1 MMKIQQT
8 AVVLMLAAAGV
19 LPASAAK
26 PPVPQAPVIT
36 YGMIRDEYG
45 APLTKAS
52 SAVLKL
58 VKGADRAGQVHAVAT
73 VGDSGIPGMNYR
85 LSLEIDSSGP
95 SRPYAVTV
103 GTEMF
108 IRATVG
114 GVETALS
121 PVATFVTPAQGTKQ
135 RLDYSTGVDNDADGL
150 PDSWEEWVLD
160 LAGRDSSAAG
170 IAAFR
175 PQDDADGDGMSN
187 LQEFLAGT
195 DPFLS
200 TDLHKIESFEVV
212 PGTDRARLTFLTS
225 VDRKYRV
232 LMAEDLNNPLW
243 TPVATTR
250 DISSELVYEP
260 YAGNGRRMSVF
271 VDARLK
277 TLFFR
282 VAAD

>member
-1 MMKIQQT
+1 MKIEKT
-8 AVVLMLAAAGV
+8 MAVLALAAACG
-19 LPASAAK
+19 LPAAAAK
-26 PPVPQAPVIT
+26 PTVPQAPVIT
-36 YGMIRDEYG
+36 YGLIRDEYG
-45 APLTKAS
+45 APMTKAS
-52 SAVLKL
+52 AVALTL
-58 VKGADRAGQVHAVAT
+58 VKSADRAGQAYAVAS

-95 SRPYAVTV
+95 DRPYAVTV

-108 IRATVG
+108 VKAQVG
-114 GVETALS
+114 GAETALA

-135 RLDYSTGVDNDADGL
+135 RLDYSTGADADGDGL

-175 PQDDADGDGMSN
+175 PDDDADGDGMTN
-187 LQEFLAGT
+187 LQEYLAGT
-195 DPFLS
+195 DPFIA
-200 TDLHKIESFEVV
+200 TDLFKIDSFEVV
-212 PGTDRARLTFLTS
+212 PGTERAKLTFLTA

-232 LMAEDLNNPLW
+232 VMTEDLKNPVW

-250 DISSELVYEP
+250 DIEGEFVYES
-260 YAGNGRRMSVF
+260 YAGNGRRMAVY

-277 TLFFR
+277 SVFFR